1 MVDSLESKA
10 AGTVTDQPGGRSDV
24 THEREREAAGDPAAA
39 GPIPERAAAQV
50 DDFTQTTDG
59 ELVEK
64 GYGHGV

>member
-10 AGTVTDQPGGRSDV
+10 DGTVTDQPGGRSDV
-24 THEREREAAGDPAAA
+24 THDRQREAAGDSAAA

-50 DDFTQTTDG
+50 EDFTQTPDG
-59 ELVEK
+59 ELVEH